1 MKRNLLCNA
10 TLKVLEKRMEQSKSL
25 LFVDSDY
32 SRHSIWCRYELNY
45 FKELGKTMYIISKE
59 DIQNEKF
66 AIRPF
71 TEEWYLDSHYKRMV
85 LLESEKVLS

>member
-1 MKRNLLCNA
+1 
-10 TLKVLEKRMEQSKSL
+10 
-25 LFVDSDY
+25 
-32 SRHSIWCRYELNY
+32 
-45 FKELGKTMYIISKE
+45 MYIVSKE
-59 DIQNEKF
+59 DIQNGKF